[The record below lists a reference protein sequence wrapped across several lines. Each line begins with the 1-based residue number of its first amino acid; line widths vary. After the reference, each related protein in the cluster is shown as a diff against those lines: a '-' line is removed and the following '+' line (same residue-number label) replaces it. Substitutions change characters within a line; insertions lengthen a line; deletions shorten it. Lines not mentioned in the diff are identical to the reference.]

1 MDPRDWERQRLHKCL
16 QGDGVRGRVGMQ
28 VPEGQTRM
36 LHHARCHCHQI
47 CPNKLWSPTVNS
59 MPALPPLSSPTMGLP
74 VVQSGQGPACEG
86 VQTEPSL
93 APGREAAAEDRGP
106 QSSAPF
112 PLSPEGNG
120 HDGKGSVCRALAT
133 PVRDGG
139 APGSSTGSSRRAVC
153 AAGLGPPQS
162 GVSPDCGCMLLLAL
176 FRFSSS
182 EKKWDLE
189 RGREGRKRG

>member
-47 CPNKLWSPTVNS
+47 CPNKLWSPRVS
-59 MPALPPLSSPTMGLP
+59 SSPALPPLSSPTMGLP

-112 PLSPEGNG
+112 PSQPLGPVLLHLRQKSPRSLLPESPESSFYPPARVTRLLEPSAVISTPPPLL
-120 HDGKGSVCRALAT
+120 SVQT
-133 PVRDGG
+133 PLSQV
-139 APGSSTGSSRRAVC
+139 
-153 AAGLGPPQS
+153 AGPSFPS
-162 GVSPDCGCMLLLAL
+162 ASP
-176 FRFSSS
+176 
-182 EKKWDLE
+182 
-189 RGREGRKRG
+189 